1 MLCKASNQNTVFID
15 VVRISL
21 GLCVCRGGGGG
32 GGGGGREGVLFFVV
46 LLFINGW
53 NFSTVL

>member
-1 MLCKASNQNTVFID
+1 MLYKASNQNNIFFD

-21 GLCVCRGGGGG
+21 GLCVVGGGGG
-32 GGGGGREGVLFFVV
+32 GGGVVV